1 MDNEKII
8 RKVKRLLALAR
19 ENKNDEEGQTA
30 FMFAQ
35 RLMLENNIKE
45 SELSDDEAAME
56 LIAENNVTIFK
67 KLFWWERSLAGIIA
81 NNFRVKSYYRGKK
94 VGSAK
99 KSAIVFYGLEKYL
112 ELAKE
117 MYLLA
122 YEAVVFHSK
131 AYVNDHYKQTNE
143 KRERYFTEQLKTSY
157 IRGFLDGMDAKFRE
171 QISILRNEFEV
182 LILMPQKV
190 EDEFKKYSE
199 GFGTYDL
206 NIPEIESL
214 HACAAGFEQ
223 GNSID
228 FTKSTI
234 SENVGG

>member
-8 RKVKRLLALAR
+8 RKVKRLLALAK

-99 KSAIVFYGLEKYL
+99 KAQSFFMG
-112 ELAKE
+112 
-117 MYLLA
+117 
-122 YEAVVFHSK
+122 
-131 AYVNDHYKQTNE
+131 
-143 KRERYFTEQLKTSY
+143 
-157 IRGFLDGMDAKFRE
+157 
-171 QISILRNEFEV
+171 
-182 LILMPQKV
+182 
-190 EDEFKKYSE
+190 
-199 GFGTYDL
+199 
-206 NIPEIESL
+206 
-214 HACAAGFEQ
+214 
-223 GNSID
+223 
-228 FTKSTI
+228 
-234 SENVGG
+234 

>member
-1 MDNEKII
+1 MD
-8 RKVKRLLALAR
+8 V
-19 ENKNDEEGQTA
+19 
-30 FMFAQ
+30 
-35 RLMLENNIKE
+35 
-45 SELSDDEAAME
+45 
-56 LIAENNVTIFK
+56 
-67 KLFWWERSLAGIIA
+67 
-81 NNFRVKSYYRGKK
+81 
-94 VGSAK
+94 
-99 KSAIVFYGLEKYL
+99 
-112 ELAKE
+112 
-117 MYLLA
+117 
-122 YEAVVFHSK
+122 
-131 AYVNDHYKQTNE
+131 
-143 KRERYFTEQLKTSY
+143 
-157 IRGFLDGMDAKFRE
+157 KFRE